1 MKLART
7 TLFGIFIVA
16 LAFGAGCSNPAD
28 DKPEAKVGEEPPAAP
43 AGTGDKYTIAEG
55 SKISFVGSK
64 VTGSHDGGFNDF
76 TGEVMLVD
84 DDPTKSSVK
93 IEIDLTSVWSDHP
106 KLTKHLMSTDFFAV
120 EHYKLSTFDS
130 TKIVREG
137 EQYTMTGNFQLH
149 GVVRSISFPA
159 TITVEPGKVT
169 VNAEFFIKRF
179 DFDIEFKG
187 PADNLIRDEVVI
199 KLELTAVPAEAA

>member
-7 TLFGIFIVA
+7 TLFGIFILA

-28 DKPEAKVGEEPPAAP
+28 DKPEAKVGEETAAAP
-43 AGTGDKYTIAEG
+43 AGTGDKYTVAEG
-55 SKISFVGSK
+55 SKIGFVGSK
-64 VTGSHDGGFNDF
+64 VTGSHDGGFNEF
-76 TGEVMLVD
+76 TGEVMLVN

-93 IEIDLTSVWSDHP
+93 IQIDLTSVWSDHP
-106 KLTKHLMSTDFFAV
+106 KLTEHLKSTDFFAV

-130 TKIVREG
+130 TKIVLEG

>member
-7 TLFGIFIVA
+7 TLFGIFILA

-28 DKPEAKVGEEPPAAP
+28 DKPEAKVGEETPAAP

-130 TKIVREG
+130 TKIIREG
-137 EQYTMTGNFQLH
+137 EQYNITGNFQLH
-149 GVVRSISFPA
+149 GIVRSISFPA
-159 TITVEPGKVT
+159 SITVEPGKVT

-199 KLELTAVPAEAA
+199 KLELAAVPAEAA

>member
-7 TLFGIFIVA
+7 TLFGIFILA

-28 DKPEAKVGEEPPAAP
+28 DKPEAKVGEETPAAP
-43 AGTGDKYTIAEG
+43 ASTGDKYTIAEG

-137 EQYTMTGNFQLH
+137 EQYNITGNFQLH
-149 GVVRSISFPA
+149 GIVRSISFPA
-159 TITVEPGKVT
+159 SITVEPGKVT
-169 VNAEFFIKRF
+169 INAEFFIKRF

>member
-28 DKPEAKVGEEPPAAP
+28 DKPEAKVGEETHAAP
-43 AGTGDKYTIAEG
+43 AGTGDKYTVAEG
-55 SKISFVGSK
+55 SKIGFVGSK

-169 VNAEFFIKRF
+169 VNAEFFFIRF

-187 PADNLIRDEVVI
+187 PADNLIPDEVVI